1 MSSQRPVIRFPRLHN
16 CRLNSEILSQWS
28 GTMWCIQMPNIYD
41 SSARTNYFKELTIN
55 LWDQRDL
62 ISLLVKRDIAV
73 RYKRSVL
80 GLLWTLINPL
90 LTSLVLWMVFVQIFR
105 AKLADGSQFAPYVL
119 AGVLLMTFF
128 NQAFMQATESIASGM
143 GILQKVYVRPH
154 VFAFASAISNS
165 VNFILGLFA
174 LVVVT
179 FLVDEGISLLA
190 PLTVL
195 VIFCMLSL
203 TIGLSL
209 MTSILFVRFNDS
221 KNIIAIILQLLFY
234 LTPVFYPKDILNET
248 VRLIVSLNPLSSYLD
263 IFRFVFADTG
273 KATLFDWVYMFSSS
287 TIVLLLGLVIFK
299 KAWAKSVVMM

>member
-1 MSSQRPVIRFPRLHN
+1 MS
-16 CRLNSEILSQWS
+16 
-28 GTMWCIQMPNIYD
+28 NIYD
-41 SSARTNYFKELTIN
+41 SSARTNYFKELTTN

-62 ISLLVKRDIAV
+62 ISLLVKRDLTV

-80 GLLWTLINPL
+80 GLLWTLLNPL

-174 LVVVT
+174 LVFVT
-179 FLVDEGISLLA
+179 FLVSEGISILA
-190 PLTVL
+190 PLTIL
-195 VIFCMLSL
+195 VILCMLGL

-209 MTSILFVRFNDS
+209 MTSILFIRFDDS
-221 KNIIAIILQLLFY
+221 KNIVAIVLQLLFY
-234 LTPVFYPKDILNET
+234 LTPVFYPKDILTEPI
-248 VRLIVSLNPLSSYLD
+248 RLIVSLNPLSSYLD
-263 IFRFVFADTG
+263 IFRFVFASTG
-273 KATLFDWVYMFSSS
+273 TATLFDWVYMFSSS
-287 TIVLLLGLVIFK
+287 LIILLLGLAVFK
-299 KAWAKSVVMM
+299 RAWAKTVVMM

>member
-1 MSSQRPVIRFPRLHN
+1 
-16 CRLNSEILSQWS
+16 
-28 GTMWCIQMPNIYD
+28 MPNIYD
-41 SSARTNYFKELTIN
+41 SSARTNYFKELTTN
-55 LWDQRDL
+55 LWGQRDL
-62 ISLLVKRDIAV
+62 ITLLVKRDLAV
-73 RYKRSVL
+73 RYKRSIL

-90 LTSLVLWMVFVQIFR
+90 ITSLVLWMVFVHIFK

-154 VFAFASAISNS
+154 VFALASTISNS

-179 FLVDEGISLLA
+179 FLVGDGISIFA
-190 PLTVL
+190 SLTAL
-195 VIFCMLSL
+195 VILCMLGL

-209 MTSILFVRFNDS
+209 ITSILFIRFNDS
-221 KNIIAIILQLLFY
+221 RNIIAIILQLLFY
-234 LTPVFYPKDILNET
+234 LTPVFYPKDILSAPI
-248 VRLIVSLNPLSSYLD
+248 RLIVSINPLSSYLD
-263 IFRFVFADTG
+263 IFRSVFAKSGT
-273 KATLFDWVYMFSSS
+273 ATLFDWVYMFSSS
-287 TIVLLLGLVIFK
+287 AIVLLLGLAIFK

>member
-1 MSSQRPVIRFPRLHN
+1 MS
-16 CRLNSEILSQWS
+16 
-28 GTMWCIQMPNIYD
+28 NIYD

-62 ISLLVKRDIAV
+62 ISLLVKRDLAV
-73 RYKRSVL
+73 RYKRSIL

-90 LTSLVLWMVFVQIFR
+90 ITSLVLWMVFVHIFK
-105 AKLADGSQFAPYVL
+105 AKLADGSQFAPFVL

-128 NQAFMQATESIASGM
+128 NQAFIQATESIASGM

-165 VNFILGLFA
+165 VNFVLGLFA

-179 FLVDEGISLLA
+179 FLVGEGISIFA
-190 PLTVL
+190 PLTIF
-195 VIFCMLSL
+195 VILCMLGF

-209 MTSILFVRFNDS
+209 MTSILFIRFNDS
-221 KNIIAIILQLLFY
+221 KNIIAVVLQLLFY
-234 LTPVFYPKDILNET
+234 LTPVFYPKDILSAPI
-248 VRLIVSLNPLSSYLD
+248 RLIVSMNPLSSYLEV
-263 IFRFVFADTG
+263 FRFVFASTG
-273 KATLFDWVYMFSSS
+273 TATLFDWVYMFSSS
-287 TIVLLLGLVIFK
+287 ALILLLGLVVFK